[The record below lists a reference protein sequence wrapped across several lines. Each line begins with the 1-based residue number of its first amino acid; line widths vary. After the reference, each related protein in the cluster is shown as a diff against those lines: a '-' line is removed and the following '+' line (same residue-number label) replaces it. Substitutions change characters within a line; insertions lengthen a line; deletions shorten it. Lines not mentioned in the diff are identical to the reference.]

1 MKNSRALTRATML
14 IALLALGAC
23 SREPNPPA
31 NNPAGDA
38 AASSATA
45 PANTAPTTPAPA
57 APATGPSTGGA
68 APVAA
73 SPDASAAKD
82 ESALERV
89 AALPAAARLPAGKWV
104 AGTNYRPLSPAQPT
118 DVAPDKVEV
127 VEMFWYACPHCYAL
141 DPFLESWRKSKP
153 AYIEFRRVPVTWGP
167 VHRAHAQLFYA
178 LQALGKEEAV
188 HAAVFSE
195 MNEKKNF
202 MFAQGDERE
211 SLAAQVAFVK
221 SHGISEADFM
231 NAYNSFSVQTNLQK
245 ADEMMR
251 RYKVEGVPLLV
262 VNGKYVTDVSMAG
275 SPANVIS
282 IISDLAASEKRR

>member
-1 MKNSRALTRATML
+1 MKNPRAVTRAAARTAML

-23 SREPNPPA
+23 SREANPPA
-31 NNPAGDA
+31 NNLAGA
-38 AASSATA
+38 AAAPTATA
-45 PANTAPTTPAPA
+45 PASTAPTTPTPA
-57 APATGPSTGGA
+57 APVTASP
-68 APVAA
+68 AA
-73 SPDASAAKD
+73 SAPKD

-167 VHRAHAQLFYA
+167 VHRSHAQLFYA

-188 HAAVFSE
+188 HAAIFSE
-195 MNEKKNF
+195 MNEKKNY

-221 SHGISEADFM
+221 SQGISEADFM

-245 ADEMMR
+245 ADELMR

-262 VNGKYVTDVSMAG
+262 INGKYLTDVSMAG

-282 IISDLAASEKRR
+282 IVNDLAASEKRR